1 MPNDHFIVGCE
12 YRALVDHPNALSQFK
27 QSNIFKVTEEGRSPG
42 MILSRYFKY
51 HGDPNSTEWPYTPIS
66 FYRYFEL
73 VLTTSTSVPVV
84 AFNRFEVGKKYRALV
99 NQPQFITPILQHMV
113 FTVTNERTYP
123 TVLQDRRFQMDIT
136 GSRWWNY
143 STTDFSKEFEL
154 STVQTPTPS
163 QTILFVIAR
172 AQCPRCSE
180 QLTKEKDWSEK
191 NNSLVCWRCGTYV

>member
-27 QSNIFKVTEEGRSPG
+27 QNNIFKVTEEGRSPG

-73 VLTTSTSVPVV
+73 VLTTSTIPFVTTNPYLDVLPKV
-84 AFNRFEVGKKYRALV
+84 NRIKLS
-99 NQPQFITPILQHMV
+99 
-113 FTVTNERTYP
+113 FT
-123 TVLQDRRFQMDIT
+123 IT
-136 GSRWWNY
+136 G
-143 STTDFSKEFEL
+143 
-154 STVQTPTPS
+154 
-163 QTILFVIAR
+163 

-191 NNSLVCWRCGTYV
+191 NNSLVCWRCGIYV